1 VQRSDY
7 GRVSPLIMRE
17 AIILRVKLKS
27 AQQLF
32 DSKLAALRG
41 LYLPARFAR
50 LARMAGIVVPA
61 SASATAAA
69 INFGTRFIHGQ
80 RSSTGIFAVQ
90 SGNGLFRF
98 IVVRHF
104 HETKAA

>member
-1 VQRSDY
+1 
-7 GRVSPLIMRE
+7 MRE

-32 DSKLAALRG
+32 NLQKLAALRG
-41 LYLPARFAR
+41 LLPARFAR
-50 LARMAGIVVPA
+50 LARVAGIIVPA
-61 SASATAAA
+61 ASAAATAA
-69 INFGTRFIHGQ
+69 IDFWPRFIHGQ
-80 RSSTGIFAVQ
+80 RSPAGIFAVQ
-90 SGNGLFRF
+90 SGNGFFRF